1 MPIKGK
7 IFDWAWL
14 AFLVLFPIA
23 LLLLPADFFDHGEA
37 ICPSKRFFDIEC
49 LGCGMTRAV
58 MHLIHLD
65 FDTALYYN
73 MGSFL
78 IVPAIA
84 FFWAKWAWEA
94 IKRVR

>member
-1 MPIKGK
+1 MPTKGK
-7 IFDWAWL
+7 IFDWIWL
-14 AFLVLFPIA
+14 AFLVLFPIV

-49 LGCGMTRAV
+49 LGCGMTRGV

-78 IVPAIA
+78 VMPAIGYL
-84 FFWAKWAWEA
+84 WVKWALA
-94 IKRVR
+94 AYKRVV